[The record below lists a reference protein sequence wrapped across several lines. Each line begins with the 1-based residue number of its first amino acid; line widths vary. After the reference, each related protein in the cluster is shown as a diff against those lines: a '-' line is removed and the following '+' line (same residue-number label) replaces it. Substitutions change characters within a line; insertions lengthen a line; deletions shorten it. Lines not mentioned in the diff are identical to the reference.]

1 MIHAAS
7 HPLLRRAPSHGHP
20 RPTARR
26 PVPLLQRLALWVAV
40 ARQRRALARLDAH
53 ALSDIGLTSDRAQ
66 TESRRPFW
74 QIPDN

>member
-1 MIHAAS
+1 
-7 HPLLRRAPSHGHP
+7 
-20 RPTARR
+20 
-26 PVPLLQRLALWVAV
+26 LLQRLALWVAV

-53 ALSDIGLTSDRAQ
+53 ALSDIGLTPERAQ